1 MLIPGAVTS
10 LFIKVTPEVMEIAP
24 MILRIYAVS
33 FLPLGISTFLCVYLQ
48 SIMKAKPAAVIAV
61 MRGLIVNCALL
72 CLLPLAFGATGI
84 WTAFAASETIVAV
97 LGFLYILIIKPKK
110 RID

>member
-1 MLIPGAVTS
+1 MLVPGAITA

-24 MILRIYAVS
+24 VILRIYAVS
-33 FLPLGISTFLCVYLQ
+33 FLPLGLSSFLCVYLQ
-48 SIMKAKPAAVIAV
+48 SIMRAEPATIIAV

-72 CLLPLAFGATGI
+72 YLLPLAFGATGI

-97 LGFLYILIIKPKK
+97 LGFLYILRIKPKNG
-110 RID
+110 